1 MPFLRAKDEI
11 EKSHILFD
19 NKVRKEGQNMKYKNL
34 FSPLKVNSMI
44 LKNRIIAAPI
54 GEEFSEKA
62 LGGAALVICGH
73 TIVEPGR
80 SSFASGN
87 EQSGFFKYEVE
98 KTQEK
103 IRQCHRAGARAS
115 IEIFHA
121 GQYARVLPGEY
132 AVGPCSFIR
141 EDGVEVKALDKEGM
155 ERIANLY
162 AQSALD
168 AKNLGFDAIFLHF
181 AHGWLPAQ
189 FISPLFNHRSD
200 EYGGSLENRAKFPL
214 MILERIRQAVGPNYP
229 IDMRI
234 SGEECV
240 PGSIEFKD
248 TLQFILM
255 AEPYIDSVQI
265 SAGLDINHEGN
276 VRMATTNFCEHM
288 PNVKW
293 AREVKKHVKK
303 IKVAV
308 VGAIMN
314 PQEAE
319 DLIANE
325 EVDLVAFGRSFIAD
339 PYWPNKARDGEA
351 EDIVPCIRC
360 LQCYHISTNRR
371 NVGCSVNP
379 RYHNERFIEKELKPC
394 EKQKKVVVIG
404 AGPAGIMASITASK
418 RGHHV
423 ILLEKENKVGGTLN
437 LISKEYYK
445 EDIRAYLDYLKNQLA
460 KSTVEVHLSCEAD
473 PQMVKEL
480 KPDALVIAVGGKP
493 VSIPIKGSEQHHVIS
508 YVQALE
514 DESLIGDSP
523 LIIGGGT
530 IGAELALELAELKGK
545 HPAIVELTDTLAS
558 QGNML
563 YRIALRQKYESL
575 KEPIQIYYQT
585 KCIEIKGDEA
595 VLQHQDGSLET
606 IKADTV
612 IMCVGVRSDRS
623 LVESFYDITP
633 EIYEA
638 GDAVRTRKIQEAVFE
653 GYGIGAII

>member
-1 MPFLRAKDEI
+1 
-11 EKSHILFD
+11 
-19 NKVRKEGQNMKYKNL
+19 MKYPNL
-34 FSPLKVNSMI
+34 FTPLKVNGMM

-62 LGGAALVICGH
+62 LGGAAMVICGH

-87 EQSGFFKYEVE
+87 EPSGFFKYEVE

-103 IRQCHRAGARAS
+103 IRICHRAGARAS

-141 EDGVEVKALDKEGM
+141 DDKVEVRALDEAGM
-155 ERIANLY
+155 ERIADLY
-162 AQSALD
+162 AQAALE

-181 AHGWLPAQ
+181 AHGWLAAQ
-189 FISPLFNHRSD
+189 FLSPLFNHRTD
-200 EYGGSLENRAKFPL
+200 EYGGSIENRAKFPL
-214 MILERIRQAVGPNYP
+214 LILKKIREAVGLAFP
-229 IDMRI
+229 IDMRV

-293 AREVKKHVKK
+293 AKEVKKQVKK

-319 DLIANE
+319 GLIANGD
-325 EVDLVAFGRSFIAD
+325 VDLVAFGRSFIAD
-339 PYWPNKARDGEA
+339 PYWPNKARDGKA

-379 RYHNERFIEKELKPC
+379 HYHNENFLEKELKPC
-394 EKQKKVVVIG
+394 EKPKKVVVLG
-404 AGPAGIMASITASK
+404 AGPAGIMAAVTADK

-423 ILLEKENKVGGTLN
+423 ILLEKEKAVGGALN
-437 LISKEYYK
+437 LIANEHYK
-445 EDIRAYLDYLKNQLA
+445 EDIRSYLNYLKNQLS
-460 KSTVEVHLSCEAD
+460 KSNVEVRLSCEAT
-473 PQMVKEL
+473 PQTVKEL
-480 KPDALVIAVGGKP
+480 NPDALVIAIGGEAVHLP
-493 VSIPIKGSEQHHVIS
+493 LKGSELKHVIG
-508 YVQALE
+508 YAQALE
-514 DESLIGDSP
+514 NEEQIGEYP

-530 IGAELALELAELKGK
+530 IGAEIALELAELKGK
-545 HPAIVELTDTLAS
+545 HPVIVELSDKLAS

-563 YRIALRQKYESL
+563 YRIALRQKYEAL
-575 KEPIQIYYQT
+575 KEPIPIHYQT
-585 KCIEIKGDEA
+585 KCVEIKEGEA
-595 VLQHQDGSLET
+595 VLEHRDGSLET
-606 IKADTV
+606 VKADTV
-612 IMCVGVRSDRS
+612 IMCTGVRANRR
-623 LVESFYDITP
+623 LVESFYGITC

-638 GDAVRTRKIQEAVFE
+638 GDALRPRKIQEAVFE
-653 GYGIGAII
+653 GYGIGAMI